1 MVLIVAYL
9 VIKCHV
15 IEKNFG
21 CEATFSGTLRVL
33 EKDDDVQIQDFNP
46 NLGSIS
52 GKCNGLSK
60 WVFNGPLHRLRFIR
74 H

>member
-1 MVLIVAYL
+1 M
-9 VIKCHV
+9 
-15 IEKNFG
+15 
-21 CEATFSGTLRVL
+21 L